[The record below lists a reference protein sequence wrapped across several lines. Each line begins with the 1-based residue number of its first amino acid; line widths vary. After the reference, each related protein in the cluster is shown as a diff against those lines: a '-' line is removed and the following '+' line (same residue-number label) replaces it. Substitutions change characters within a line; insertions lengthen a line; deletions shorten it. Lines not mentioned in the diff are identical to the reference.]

1 MFLPTLPLLI
11 TNFENQILSDTNI
24 RNSHV
29 VFGRCGSSYN
39 E

>member
-11 TNFENQILSDTNI
+11 TNFENQILSYTNI

-29 VFGRCGSSYN
+29 VFGLCGSFHN